1 MCSVPRGIWELELGT
16 GRGSWKRSRGAPLHF
31 SFLRSSVVD
40 RRWIT
45 LAFFPLK
52 LKCGE
57 ASFLPTLDI
66 ILLGH
71 DERRVNHGFTSICL
85 SEIWAL
91 CGSAYYILAKV
102 KGLSALLFSSKNNSE
117 SK

>member
-1 MCSVPRGIWELELGT
+1 MQCAKGHLGAGTGNRKEELEAEQGGLC
-16 GRGSWKRSRGAPLHF
+16 SFH
-31 SFLRSSVVD
+31 FLRSSIAG

-57 ASFLPTLDI
+57 ASFLPTLDV

-71 DERRVNHGFTSICL
+71 DERRANHGFTSICL